1 MRKIMLAA
9 TALTPLAAGVAAA
22 ADIEGKSRID
32 RVTVYPD
39 AALVTRVMDVELPAG
54 ASNIVLRGLPYALD
68 PASLRVAGEGSAAIG
83 IGAVEARLAPAD
95 VKGETAVET
104 RLKGLRGDRE
114 GWQSTIDALTVKSEM
129 IKRFAQASPARNA

>member
-1 MRKIMLAA
+1 
-9 TALTPLAAGVAAA
+9 
-22 ADIEGKSRID
+22 SRID

-114 GWQSTIDALTVKSEM
+114 GWQST
-129 IKRFAQASPARNA
+129 